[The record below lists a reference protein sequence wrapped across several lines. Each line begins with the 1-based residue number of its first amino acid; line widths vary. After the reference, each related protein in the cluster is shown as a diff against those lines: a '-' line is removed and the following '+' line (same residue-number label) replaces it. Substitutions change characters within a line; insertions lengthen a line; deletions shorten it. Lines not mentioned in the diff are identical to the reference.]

1 MSGQVNAIQNGT
13 TLMRAQVS
21 RFETDLVPVQNDLHE
36 IKTNKMDG
44 ISRNV
49 SALQTSVRNTENDV
63 RTLSEATLEI
73 KDNAAEIKAEMSALE
88 TTLSQIL
95 ENNPDLETN
104 MEALQERNNEIWSD
118 LTKFGANITQLFT
131 VYRRMATNVTSLT
144 RNVTSLQSD
153 TEVMRNQVF
162 DIGDSIGS
170 IQTDV
175 TDLKT
180 TSANLNNA
188 VASHQEFTEITDNN
202 FNQIR
207 TRLDRV
213 SSNITDIRRNISGI
227 TRNVRTAQA
236 DIAELYSLNRTL
248 TEQSSEVSAASR
260 VEFGV
265 MKGNVER
272 LERILAQYSQ
282 VYDEEFEQIKNKN
295 SELELDVAT
304 LTTTADDI
312 KDDVIRIG
320 SDVSG
325 LQTDKSQLN
334 SRVDSMVEQNDEI
347 QIGMA
352 RFQTDLTVVSANL
365 SGVTRNMTHMNNQI
379 RELYA
384 ENDVQQ
390 QSIENAEQT
399 LNSLN
404 NQFVNAQSR
413 TNGIVRDLESLN
425 DTIVSISR
433 QVDTILADNFVTL
446 NEIAEL
452 QQNLTEFNGDLQTLD
467 DEVET
472 LFLINKTELIRQLN
486 VPIDA
491 LIEIVDE
498 IVVSSNRNFDEVKA
512 EIATLER
519 NVTRQYQH
527 VLSRMRDG
535 GLVTGV
541 GPGGGG
547 SLPIR
552 APAPPGGTGPSAPGV
567 LPSPPGRD
575 NPSTPGIL
583 PEVERLWNDVTEI
596 RHEVDA
602 VRRNLTQK
610 ADARQVETITQV
622 VDGLRGNLTGVMT
635 TVARMQVA
643 LGEAKTNQILIKRPT
658 LNY

>member
-1 MSGQVNAIQNGT
+1 M
-13 TLMRAQVS
+13 
-21 RFETDLVPVQNDLHE
+21 
-36 IKTNKMDG
+36 
-44 ISRNV
+44 
-49 SALQTSVRNTENDV
+49 RNTEDDV
-63 RTLSEATLEI
+63 RTLSEATLGI
-73 KDNAAEIKAEMSALE
+73 QDSAAEIKAEMSALE

-118 LTKFGANITQLFT
+118 LTKFEANITQLFS

-153 TEVMRNQVF
+153 AEVMRNQVF

-180 TSANLNNA
+180 VSANLNNA

-207 TRLDRV
+207 NRLDRV

-227 TRNVRTAQA
+227 TRDVRTTQA
-236 DIAELYSLNRTL
+236 DIAELFSLNRTL
-248 TEQSSEVSAASR
+248 TEHSSEVSAASR
-260 VEFGV
+260 AEFGM

-272 LERILAQYSQ
+272 LERILAQYSM
-282 VYDEEFEQIKNKN
+282 VYDQEFEQIKNKN

-312 KDDVIRIG
+312 KDDVIQLE
-320 SDVSG
+320 SDVSDLKTG
-325 LQTDKSQLN
+325 ESQLN
-334 SRVDSMVEQNDEI
+334 SRVDSMVQQNDEI
-347 QIGMA
+347 QIGIA
-352 RFQTDLTVVSANL
+352 RFRTDLTVVSANL
-365 SGVTRNMTHMNNQI
+365 SGVTRNITHMNDQI

-390 QSIENAEQT
+390 QTIENAERT
-399 LNSLN
+399 LTSLN

-413 TNGIVRDLESLN
+413 TNGIVRDLEALN

-433 QVDTILADNFVTL
+433 QIDAILADNFVTT

-452 QQNLTEFNGDLQTLD
+452 QQNVTEFSGDLQTLD

-519 NVTRQYQH
+519 NMSRQYQY

-535 GLVTGV
+535 GFVTGV
-541 GPGGGG
+541 GGGRD
-547 SLPIR
+547 SLPISAPGPPSAPGTLASPPR
-552 APAPPGGTGPSAPGV
+552 SNSPASPRTLPAPPARDSPSAPGV
-567 LPSPPGRD
+567 LPVLDGEETRA
-575 NPSTPGIL
+575 
-583 PEVERLWNDVTEI
+583 EVERLWNDVTEI

-602 VRRNLTQK
+602 VKRNLTQK
-610 ADARQVETITQV
+610 ADARQVQTITQV

-643 LGEAKTNQILIKRPT
+643 LGKDKTKQVFIKIPIKLLSY